1 MEHLDRTLSD
11 QDTNLTFQ
19 YKVNIDEDSDSSASS
34 ESIELSKN
42 VRFDTKETKG
52 TISNTV
58 YTKQPSS
65 CMSKMHIKAYLL
77 NLFFS
82 KKSNSKVP
90 LPSREIAVSLM
101 GEARANTL
109 FDRLRKRCGSKL
121 QKIRRNNKISQN
133 TENRVSFIVKST
145 LAKAMRKGR
154 EMK

>member
-42 VRFDTKETKG
+42 VRFDTKDTKG

-77 NLFFS
+77 NLFLVR
-82 KKSNSKVP
+82 NP
-90 LPSREIAVSLM
+90 I
-101 GEARANTL
+101 
-109 FDRLRKRCGSKL
+109 
-121 QKIRRNNKISQN
+121 QKFHFLLEK
-133 TENRVSFIVKST
+133 
-145 LAKAMRKGR
+145 
-154 EMK
+154 

>member
-1 MEHLDRTLSD
+1 
-11 QDTNLTFQ
+11 
-19 YKVNIDEDSDSSASS
+19 
-34 ESIELSKN
+34 
-42 VRFDTKETKG
+42 
-52 TISNTV
+52 
-58 YTKQPSS
+58 
-65 CMSKMHIKAYLL
+65 
-77 NLFFS
+77 
-82 KKSNSKVP
+82 
-90 LPSREIAVSLM
+90 M